1 MWNAR
6 YNAPAAH
13 DLIVGDVIDAGITKD
28 GVLLFVMRL
37 NLAEK
42 FHSGLELVR
51 LEMLVAHHQDV
62 MLDKGALEDGAGVA
76 VDRLGEIDA
85 DHLATGVIGQGRN
98 GEGRHRVS
106 LRRDGRLSG

>member
-42 FHSGLELVR
+42 FHSGPILGPGR
-51 LEMLVAHHQDV
+51 SPD
-62 MLDKGALEDGAGVA
+62 DG
-76 VDRLGEIDA
+76 
-85 DHLATGVIGQGRN
+85 
-98 GEGRHRVS
+98 
-106 LRRDGRLSG
+106 